1 MITVKIEGLR
11 AINRALLRLPE
22 NVANK
27 VLRKGAQAGAFVLR
41 KAQRAAAPVRSKGE
55 SKRISWQKG
64 TAKYGMMRQPGFL
77 KKKIGA
83 RLRRKVSRRGV
94 KVYGVGPRGDAYY
107 GYIVER
113 GHRVGPRPKTRKAR
127 RQEDPL
133 TVKHVPPHP
142 FLIPTYERMQ
152 VPIMHAIRD
161 KLSEGIVKEGGR
173 LGFAMKR

>member
-41 KAQRAAAPVRSKGE
+41 KAQRAAAPVRSGGAA
-55 SKRISWQKG
+55 KRISWGK
-64 TAKYGMMRQPGFL
+64 TAAKYGELRQPGFL
-77 KKKIGA
+77 KRKISA
-83 RLRRKVSRRGV
+83 RLRKKVSGRGV

-113 GHRVGPRPKTRKAR
+113 GHRVGERPATKKLRAR
-127 RQEDPL
+127 EDPL
-133 TVKHVPPHP
+133 SVKRVPPHP

-161 KLSEGIVKEGGR
+161 KLSEGIFKEGGR